1 VQIDS
6 GGIKLNVELYGPE
19 DGKPVLLLHGFPD
32 TGRVWSRQIAP
43 LTEAGFRLIV
53 PDQRG
58 YRHSDKPSDIEAY
71 KMVRLAA
78 DPIAILDRVGVAKAA
93 VVGHD
98 WGANVAW
105 SVAAFAPQ
113 RVDRLVA
120 LSVGH
125 PSTLRPGDIE
135 QRQKTWY
142 MLLFQFE
149 AIAEHWLSDNGW
161 ANFRTWSH
169 HPDADAVIAELEANG
184 SLTPALN
191 WYRANFHPRILIE
204 SPPELPK
211 ITVPTMGVWSSG
223 DFAAVEGR
231 MTGSSEFI
239 TAPWRYERLDGP
251 GHWMQWE
258 APDEVN
264 RLLLDFLTG

>member
-1 VQIDS
+1 
-6 GGIKLNVELYGPE
+6 
-19 DGKPVLLLHGFPD
+19 
-32 TGRVWSRQIAP
+32 VWSKQIAP
-43 LTEAGFRLIV
+43 LTAAGFRLIV

-58 YRHSDKPSDIEAY
+58 YGHSDKPGDIEAY
-71 KMVRLAA
+71 RMASLAA
-78 DPIAILDRVGVAKAA
+78 DPVAVRDQLGVAKAT

-105 SVAAFAPQ
+105 SLATFAPQ

-125 PSTLRPGDIE
+125 PLTLRPGDIE

-191 WYRANFHPRILIE
+191 WYRANFPPGFWSIRRPRCPR
-204 SPPELPK
+204 SPCLRWGY
-211 ITVPTMGVWSSG
+211 GVQATSPRS
-223 DFAAVEGR
+223 R
-231 MTGSSEFI
+231 
-239 TAPWRYERLDGP
+239 
-251 GHWMQWE
+251 
-258 APDEVN
+258 DE
-264 RLLLDFLTG
+264 